1 MKNVVHVK
9 CNHDINVLTAKVFKV
24 QFRFNTRLL
33 AHNQR
38 KVNFYRTR
46 NRCIYLHMYTLITT
60 QISIHLPRSA
70 SSLSLPRYQCNNN
83 EHSETQMKLWNYIMP
98 IVDKWRSCPFF
109 FCWYFSTQ
117 LSFCFAL
124 LPSLTEVC
132 YCYIKTSTCSMIL
145 SAA

>member
-9 CNHDINVLTAKVFKV
+9 CNYEINFLTAKIFKV

-60 QISIHLPRSA
+60 QTQPECFLVHFYPSPPLLLIFE
-70 SSLSLPRYQCNNN
+70 SLS
-83 EHSETQMKLWNYIMP
+83 
-98 IVDKWRSCPFF
+98 V
-109 FCWYFSTQ
+109 
-117 LSFCFAL
+117 
-124 LPSLTEVC
+124 
-132 YCYIKTSTCSMIL
+132 SMQ
-145 SAA
+145 